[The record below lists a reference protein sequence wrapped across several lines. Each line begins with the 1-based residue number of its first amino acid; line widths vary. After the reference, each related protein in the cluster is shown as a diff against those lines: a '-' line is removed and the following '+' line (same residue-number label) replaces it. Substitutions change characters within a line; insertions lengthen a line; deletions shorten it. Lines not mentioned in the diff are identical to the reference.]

1 MDLVPNGHAVPGVQK
16 AEGSLAPGSSPW
28 HHHGI
33 LPSPPH
39 LMPYLCPQ
47 SPHSIPWTLSQ
58 SSYGCR
64 FPFLSVCITLHH
76 VTSHYITLHHITL
89 DYVTFRYIGYIT
101 LHTLHHIHRISTYLT
116 FKRLV
121 GHKPHTETKKVQ
133 AQWGRQFSLTQ
144 ETGNLGVGWG
154 GQGGASWRARG
165 IYNIGVWVRES
176 SRCLSGST
184 SMIIAGQLV
193 QHIPLTL
200 CLLSSGRYVSLSGEQ
215 PRTNNALCLR

>member
-64 FPFLSVCITLHH
+64 FPFLSVYITLHH

-154 GQGGASWRARG
+154 VRGGIMEGKGDVQHRGLGQGVITLPFW
-165 IYNIGVWVRES
+165 INLHDY
-176 SRCLSGST
+176 SRTPCT
-184 SMIIAGQLV
+184 T
-193 QHIPLTL
+193 HTTHP
-200 CLLSSGRYVSLSGEQ
+200 VS
-215 PRTNNALCLR
+215 PFFR